1 MLIGNVE
8 KIDNYKQNISEQN
21 IRVPETLKSNITGNH
36 SNESSINQ
44 KLNQYKNEKIDSEK
58 TNNIENFSKELNKD
72 LNKNNKNITSPM
84 YEANIYSQN
93 FGFNQ
98 ESKDFF
104 IKVKRQNVELQ
115 YPTEQMMKMKI
126 YFQEQTKERS
136 RSS

>member
-21 IRVPETLKSNITGNH
+21 IRVPEILKSNITGNH

-44 KLNQYKNEKIDSEK
+44 KLNQYKNEKTDSEK

-72 LNKNNKNITSPM
+72 LNKNNKNITYPM
-84 YEANIYSQN
+84 YEANIYNQN
-93 FGFNQ
+93 FGYNT

-104 IKVKRQNVELQ
+104 IKVKRQEVELQ
-115 YPTEQMMKMKI
+115 YPTEEMMKMKI
-126 YFQEQTKERS
+126 YFQEEMKKI
-136 RSS
+136 SS